1 MTDYNELLDRLKAG
15 EMESLTVEKE
25 NFLDFRTVLIAREDF
40 KHFRGEAFHHGKTIY
55 RYMQEPGK

>member
-15 EMESLTVEKE
+15 EIDSITVEKGD
-25 NFLDFRTVLIAREDF
+25 FLAFRTVLIARDDF

-55 RYMQEPGK
+55 KFTEEPSK

>member
-15 EMESLTVEKE
+15 EIPSITIEK
-25 NFLDFRTVLIAREDF
+25 NDFLEFRTVLIGREDF

-55 RYMQEPGK
+55 KYTQEPSK